1 VAVGG
6 AVGRRARVVAAAV
19 AVAEAKMVVMMK
31 MKMQVELAAK
41 GGCLLG
47 RGVVG
52 SCCLREGDDAA
63 RWWPNRT
70 ARRHHFNCHPPA
82 ISTRL

>member
-1 VAVGG
+1 VRRG
-6 AVGRRARVVAAAV
+6 AAPVAAV
-19 AVAEAKMVVMMK
+19 AVAEAEAKMEVKMKMK

-63 RWWPNRT
+63 RFGLGTN